1 MFTGVSASQAINI
14 VAAIDLYPIR
24 PGERAAIYRALALVP
39 GVVAAGRARSLSGLN
54 GVVLGARDPDGAV
67 EDQLILD
74 PRTGA
79 VLGGRTVILSA
90 GSAGLPAGTVR
101 SQTASCNARS
111 LTSHGLRGRRSSIRL
126 GAWRSRDRGEGRGQI
141 RPASRIPSRRPGTSC
156 RSHRPRRRS
165 GSRP

>member
-101 SQTASCNARS
+101 SQTAIVQRAITDKPRPPRAQVIDPS
-111 LTSHGLRGRRSSIRL
+111 GR
-126 GAWRSRDRGEGRGQI
+126 AVK
-141 RPASRIPSRRPGTSC
+141 P
-156 RSHRPRRRS
+156 
-165 GSRP
+165 